1 MDDFKYVAQTASQEV
16 LSIEKGGAAA
26 FVQQQLHDRSLHGT
40 VVKLNKEFLFGTPHE
55 RENARKALTRLGF
68 AEV

>member
-1 MDDFKYVAQTASQEV
+1 MEDFRFAAQSASQEV

-26 FVQQQLHDRSLHGT
+26 FVQQRLHDRMLHET
-40 VVKLNKEFLFGTPHE
+40 VVKLNQEYLFGTPDE
-55 RENARKALTRLGF
+55 REDARKALTRLGF